1 MISTTEKST
10 SSFLTHLEC
19 SRTGERY
26 DPAEVQ
32 HLSKTGA
39 PLLARYDIEG
49 ARNTLT
55 PETLKSR
62 TFDLW
67 RYREMLP
74 VRDTRSI
81 VSLGEGGTPLVH
93 AGRLGEQLGLAHLFI
108 KDESRNPTASFKSR
122 GMAVSVS
129 MAAALG
135 AKELATPSAGN
146 AGAAL
151 AAYAA
156 RAGLP
161 AHVVLPRDAPRAT
174 AVEAEAFGAELRYV
188 DGLIGDAGR
197 VVAEECARHGW
208 YELSTLKEPYRIEG
222 KKTMGYELFEQLDGR
237 LPDVILYPTGGGTGL
252 VGMWKAFDEM
262 EELGFIDSHR
272 PRMVAVQATGCA
284 PLARAMDEGDDE
296 CTVWE
301 NAHTVAPGIRVPKAF
316 GDFLILEALRA
327 STGRAV
333 AVSDER
339 ILDGAK
345 TLTRA
350 TGVFAC
356 PEAGACYV
364 ALQSLVDERWVSR
377 DETVVLFNTASG
389 AKYLA

>member
-1 MISTTEKST
+1 
-10 SSFLTHLEC
+10 
-19 SRTGERY
+19 
-26 DPAEVQ
+26 
-32 HLSKTGA
+32 
-39 PLLARYDIEG
+39 
-49 ARNTLT
+49 
-55 PETLKSR
+55 
-62 TFDLW
+62 
-67 RYREMLP
+67 
-74 VRDTRSI
+74 
-81 VSLGEGGTPLVH
+81 
-93 AGRLGEQLGLAHLFI
+93 
-108 KDESRNPTASFKSR
+108 
-122 GMAVSVS
+122 
-129 MAAALG
+129 
-135 AKELATPSAGN
+135 
-146 AGAAL
+146 
-151 AAYAA
+151 
-156 RAGLP
+156 
-161 AHVVLPRDAPRAT
+161 
-174 AVEAEAFGAELRYV
+174 
-188 DGLIGDAGR
+188 
-197 VVAEECARHGW
+197 
-208 YELSTLKEPYRIEG
+208 
-222 KKTMGYELFEQLDGR
+222 MGYELFEQLDGR

-284 PLARAMDEGDDE
+284 PLARAMDEGADE

-301 NAHTVAPGIRVPKAF
+301 NAHTVAPGMRVPKAF

-356 PEAGACYV
+356 PEAGACYA

>member
-1 MISTTEKST
+1 M
-10 SSFLTHLEC
+10 
-19 SRTGERY
+19 
-26 DPAEVQ
+26 
-32 HLSKTGA
+32 
-39 PLLARYDIEG
+39 LARYDIER

-62 TFDLW
+62 PFDLW

-74 VRDTRSI
+74 VQDTSSI
-81 VSLGEGGTPLVH
+81 ISLGEGGTPLVH

-122 GMAVSVS
+122 GMAVAVS

-135 AKELATPSAGN
+135 AKELLTPSAGN

-156 RAGLP
+156 RVGLP
-161 AHVVLPRDAPRAT
+161 AHVVLPRDTPRAM
-174 AVEAEAFGAELRYV
+174 ADEAEAFGAEIRYV

-197 VVAEECARHGW
+197 LVADECQRQAKQGW
-208 YELSTLKEPYRIEG
+208 YDLSTLKEPYRVEG

-252 VGMWKAFDEM
+252 IGMWKAFDEM

-284 PLARAMDEGDDE
+284 PLVRAMDEGADE

-301 NAHTVAPGIRVPKAF
+301 NAHTVAPGVRVPKAF
-316 GDFLILEALRA
+316 ADFLILKALRA
-327 STGRAV
+327 SKGRAV

-339 ILDGAK
+339 LLDGAR
-345 TLTRA
+345 TLSRA

-356 PEAGACYV
+356 PEAGACYA

-389 AKYLA
+389 AKYLS

>member
-1 MISTTEKST
+1 
-10 SSFLTHLEC
+10 
-19 SRTGERY
+19 
-26 DPAEVQ
+26 V
-32 HLSKTGA
+32 
-39 PLLARYDIEG
+39 
-49 ARNTLT
+49 
-55 PETLKSR
+55 
-62 TFDLW
+62 
-67 RYREMLP
+67 LP
-74 VRDTRSI
+74 VAKACAI
-81 VSLGEGGTPLVH
+81 ISLGEGGTPLVH
-93 AGRLGEQLGLAHLFI
+93 AERLGEEIGLAHLFI
-108 KDESRNPTASFKSR
+108 KDESQNPTGSFKSR
-122 GMAVSVS
+122 GMAVAVS

-197 VVAEECARHGW
+197 VVAEQCQRHAHEGW
-208 YELSTLKEPYRIEG
+208 YDLSTLKEPYRIEG

-252 VGMWKAFDEM
+252 IGMWKAFDEM

-284 PLARAMDEGDDE
+284 PLVRAMDEGADE
-296 CTVWE
+296 CTPWE
-301 NAHTVAPGIRVPKAF
+301 NAHTVAPGVRVPKAF
-316 GDFLILEALRA
+316 GDFLILQALRA
-327 STGRAV
+327 SQGRAI
-333 AVSDER
+333 AVSDAR
-339 ILDGAK
+339 ILEGTR
-345 TLTRA
+345 TLTRD

-356 PEAGACYV
+356 PEAGACYA
-364 ALQSLVDERWVSR
+364 ALQSLVDERWVSG

-389 AKYLA
+389 AKYLS

>member
-1 MISTTEKST
+1 
-10 SSFLTHLEC
+10 
-19 SRTGERY
+19 
-26 DPAEVQ
+26 
-32 HLSKTGA
+32 
-39 PLLARYDIEG
+39 
-49 ARNTLT
+49 
-55 PETLKSR
+55 
-62 TFDLW
+62 
-67 RYREMLP
+67 MLP
-74 VRDTRSI
+74 VAETSSI
-81 VSLGEGGTPLVH
+81 VSLGEGGTPLLH

-108 KDESRNPTASFKSR
+108 KDESRNPTGSFKSR
-122 GMAVSVS
+122 GMAVAVS

-197 VVAEECARHGW
+197 VVAEECARQGW
-208 YELSTLKEPYRIEG
+208 YELSTLKEPYRVEG

-252 VGMWKAFDEM
+252 VGMWKAFEEM

-284 PLARAMDEGDDE
+284 PLVRAMDEGADE
-296 CTVWE
+296 CTVWQ
-301 NAHTVAPGIRVPKAF
+301 NAHTICPGVRVPKPL
-316 GDFLILEALRA
+316 GDFLILKALRA
-327 STGRAV
+327 SRGRAV
-333 AVSDER
+333 AVSDESLLKGMR
-339 ILDGAK
+339 
-345 TLTRA
+345 TVTR
-350 TGVFAC
+350 TSGVLAC
-356 PEAGACYV
+356 PEAGACYA
-364 ALQSLVDERWVSR
+364 ALQSLVDETWVSR
-377 DETVVLFNTASG
+377 DEIVVLFNTASG
-389 AKYLA
+389 AKYHS